1 MVARCADTTRTPE
14 EVLATLARDAALVRQ
29 WRPGAIPLSAAIRA
43 LPGAYAPAAA
53 EAALAAS
60 LERHREVMTAVP
72 PELAPARDEEGL
84 AQAFA
89 RFVRP
94 RWGAY
99 RGPVNRFIAAKAF
112 ASWTAYQGR
121 GIATIVRGLEA
132 AAALVRVE
140 ASRHCRDGGRALD
153 DALMQEAFRSA
164 DFVLNHLAVGEDL
177 AAVWRSAEDQ

>member
-1 MVARCADTTRTPE
+1 MAADSR
-14 EVLATLARDAALVRQ
+14 
-29 WRPGAIPLSAAIRA
+29 
-43 LPGAYAPAAA
+43 AYAPAAA

-140 ASRHCRDGGRALD
+140 ASRHCRQMHDGVGGAADRAHLVERQRLPLFEAGAEVDLDAIPGRDAVLLVAVVDDGVHGSDPDARRGGRGTRGGGD
-153 DALMQEAFRSA
+153 
-164 DFVLNHLAVGEDL
+164 
-177 AAVWRSAEDQ
+177 